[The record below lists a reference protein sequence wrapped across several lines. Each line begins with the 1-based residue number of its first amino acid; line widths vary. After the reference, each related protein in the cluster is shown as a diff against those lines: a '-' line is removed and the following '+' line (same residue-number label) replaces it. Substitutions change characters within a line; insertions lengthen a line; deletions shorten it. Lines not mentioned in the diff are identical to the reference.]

1 MSFDP
6 MDLTVREA
14 TARLPG
20 LSDEELSAVY
30 DAELEGKGRKTLLD
44 EVTAARDSM
53 REDEVEITGNVQE
66 PAPAPVAAPER
77 EIIYRPARPGSAAA
91 AYVKLKKG

>member
-53 REDEVEITGNVQE
+53 REDEVEIAGNVQE
-66 PAPAPVAAPER
+66 PAPAPER